1 MKRVATP
8 LMLALSLLTTLPVG
22 RWLPARIRPVDQ
34 GRSVVCYPL
43 VGLLIGVLLV
53 LAEAVLRGA
62 APLLAAALLLAV
74 WVGVTGAL
82 HLDGLADCVD
92 AGCAGHGDASRILT
106 VMKDPAAGPVAVAT
120 IAIVLL
126 IKFAALATLLQRSG
140 SIVGL
145 LLAVPMLARATTA
158 ALMATT
164 AYRRDEGIARDQAAT
179 RPRGAIALVIAAV
192 VVAGGFALP
201 LRLWTLM
208 VLLAGVIVWSWRRI
222 WQVRIGGYTGDVAG
236 ALIELVE
243 VAALGVAAWGL
254 PWN

>member
-1 MKRVATP
+1 MKRIVTP
-8 LMLALSLLTTLPVG
+8 LILALSLLTIVPVARRLPT
-22 RWLPARIRPVDQ
+22 RIRPVDQ

-62 APLLAAALLLAV
+62 APLLGAALLLAV

-92 AGCAGHGDASRILT
+92 AGCAGHGDASRILS
-106 VMKDPAAGPVAVAT
+106 VMKDPGAGPMAVAT
-120 IAIVLL
+120 VAIVLL
-126 IKFAALATLLQRSG
+126 IKFAALATLLQHSG
-140 SIVGL
+140 AIVGL
-145 LLAVPMLARATTA
+145 LLSVPMVARAAAA
-158 ALMATT
+158 ALLATT

-192 VVAGGFALP
+192 VVAGGVALP

-222 WQVRIGGYTGDVAG
+222 WHVRIGGYTGDVAG

-243 VAALGVAAWGL
+243 AATLVAAAWGL
-254 PWN
+254 PWQ